1 MFFITCHSLD
11 DIYSHPPLLGPFIP
25 SRESTSSSR
34 VLKQFGRNRWRSAA
48 FHVTLLLS
56 TIIYTTSMPCRRKS
70 VKEKKKERKGKKM
83 RAKHQKHGHPRLMTA
98 MQRCLHNRFNA
109 ECISLRVSPSC
120 LGIYKVAA
128 VSVIRDEGSPRI
140 LSATFSVAKQR

>member
-1 MFFITCHSLD
+1 
-11 DIYSHPPLLGPFIP
+11 
-25 SRESTSSSR
+25 
-34 VLKQFGRNRWRSAA
+34 
-48 FHVTLLLS
+48 
-56 TIIYTTSMPCRRKS
+56 MPCRRKS

-140 LSATFSVAKQR
+140 LSATFSVAKQLFQLLEPEWFEKTSLLRQVYVDGTGHM